1 MEQLITDLEKII
13 ELDKS
18 GNNQP
23 HTDYGMFGYEL

>member
-13 ELDKS
+13 ELDEL

-23 HTDYGMFGYEL
+23 HTDYGMFSYEL